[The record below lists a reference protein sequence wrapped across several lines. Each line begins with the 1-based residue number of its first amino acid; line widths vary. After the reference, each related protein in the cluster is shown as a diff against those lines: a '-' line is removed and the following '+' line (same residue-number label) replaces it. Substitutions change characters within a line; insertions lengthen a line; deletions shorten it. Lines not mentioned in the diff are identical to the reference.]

1 MMWFLASTLAS
12 SSTTLVSDRTSGRAA
27 LSRISNSVASLLRFW
42 RSLRALLSAC
52 SRRSISTPSQRC
64 YFVYDCRPEL
74 TKRGPFDIAHQN
86 AGRHEE
92 RQHDHCKAMSSWPR
106 IVDRLN
112 ARYQYQR
119 CRSGDGGQLP
129 GAVDASI
136 QGVDQDRGANP
147 AAEPQNDPQQKDRWA
162 VRRERRARQRRWL
175 NQGQAL
181 AHLLGLDVL
190 GELRLTFTLTKV
202 IELCDRRIVFAF
214 KRHIAP
220 LDFRAPQDA
229 RLNLGYLFLHRG
241 DLGLDHADLGIHC
254 VQLTLGLDVDRVVW
268 CIGRRVIAAG
278 RTLRRGDLALEPYDL
293 GMRFAI
299 LLARRQ
305 KLRLQ
310 LVDRH
315 G

>member
-1 MMWFLASTLAS
+1 MMWFLASNLAS
-12 SSTTLVSDRTSGRAA
+12 SSTIFVSDRTSGRAA
-27 LSRISNSVASLLRFW
+27 LSRISNSVSSLLRFW

-64 YFVYDCRPEL
+64 YFAYDRRPEL
-74 TKRGPFDIAHQN
+74 AKGGPFDITHQN

-92 RQHDHCKAMSSWPR
+92 GQHDHGKAMSSWPR
-106 IVDRLN
+106 IVDRLD
-112 ARYQYQR
+112 AWYQHQR
-119 CRSGDGGQLP
+119 CRSGDRRQLP
-129 GAVDASI
+129 GAVDAPI

-147 AAEPQNDPQQKDRWA
+147 AAEPQNDPQQKDRRA
-162 VRRERRARQRRWL
+162 VRRKRRAWQRRWF

-181 AHLLGLDVL
+181 AHLFGLDVL
-190 GELRLTFTLTKV
+190 GELRLTFPLAKV
-202 IELCDRRIVFAF
+202 IQLRDRGVVFAF

-220 LDFRAPQDA
+220 LDLRAPQDA

-241 DLGLDHADLGIHC
+241 DLGLDHADLGIHR
-254 VQLTLGLDVDRVVW
+254 VQLTLGLDVDGIVR
-268 CIGRRVIAAG
+268 CIGRSIIATG

-293 GMRFAI
+293 GVRFSI

-315 G
+315 A